1 MSYFYEGH
9 PKRINYFSNPR
20 MILPESGT
28 RLGVRGE
35 SDNAAV
41 LTRNRF
47 RYAATGD
54 ESGKCGGSG
63 GGGGGGKYKY
73 KHIII
78 PTTKSPLSE
87 EKGQIQSPN
96 YPAVY
101 PHDKDQVNSA

>member
-1 MSYFYEGH
+1 MSYSAEGH
-9 PKRINYFSNPR
+9 QKRINYFSNPR

-28 RLGVRGE
+28 RLGVWGE

-54 ESGKCGGSG
+54 ESGQCGGS
-63 GGGGGGKYKY
+63 GGGGGKYKY

-78 PTTKSPLSE
+78 PTTKSQLSE
-87 EKGQIQSPN
+87 EKGEIQSPN
-96 YPAVY
+96 YPAAY
-101 PHDKDQVNSA
+101 PHNKDQVNSA

>member
-1 MSYFYEGH
+1 MSYSAQGH
-9 PKRINYFSNPR
+9 QKRINYFSNPR

-28 RLGVRGE
+28 PLGVEGE

-63 GGGGGGKYKY
+63 GGGGGKYKY
-73 KHIII
+73 KFIII
-78 PTTKSPLSE
+78 PTTKSQLSGSH
-87 EKGQIQSPN
+87 GQIQSPN
-96 YPAVY
+96 YPAHY
-101 PHDKDQVNSA
+101 PHNQDKVNSA